1 MRKHTW
7 SQKQI
12 DNLLIKLA
20 KQLCLDKEHH
30 KFITSIN
37 TEITVSLNFVI
48 GCYYTYDHTQ
58 NHLVCTNVYYHQTS
72 TDFDDILST
81 VNSKKILDKDPPII
95 QACYK
100 NQIIQNKKI
109 IGKNL
114 YHSIA
119 LPLFDLQQLYS
130 IFIFYSKDEISL
142 SQNDLILLKK
152 LKQHIS
158 DFMLLHKEL
167 LDYQHI
173 LKSTNQG
180 IIRINPDNN
189 ITYINPA
196 GSTLLGY
203 TVNDLLGKPVNSI
216 FPTDKNNSLANIKDG
231 QLVEA
236 NFLHQENY
244 EVPVRIHQKIIVED
258 DIYVGSIITFIDT
271 TQEKIAKAELQ
282 RLAHHDVLTGLPNR
296 RDFTQ
301 HLKHAVYRAKRTK
314 THIAVMFI
322 DLDNFKKINDTLGHD
337 VGDRLLQ
344 QLSSRLRYSVRTSDY
359 IARLGGDEFAAI
371 FEEFQSPETIGQLA
385 TKIKEILEK
394 EVIIDSHSMTITMSI
409 GIAVYPFAGNSENNL
424 VKSADI
430 AMYRAK
436 KAGKDQYKFYTET
449 LDQKIKRIHQI
460 EQQLENAI
468 TTNQLYLYYQ
478 PIFSTKTK
486 KLNTVEAL
494 IRWNNP
500 LLNHPTP
507 DEFIPIA
514 EQSTL
519 INQLGQWVLEQALK
533 DIHELTKIDPFSD
546 IKLSINISAK
556 QILNQQFI
564 PQMQDFASEVTDPS
578 KFILEITE
586 TAVME
591 DINAIEKTL
600 TKISK
605 LGFQIA
611 IDDFGTGYTS
621 LIYLKQLPIDYLKID
636 KAFIHNLITD
646 NNDRSIVTAIIN
658 LSKSLGFTC
667 VAEGIENE
675 SQLDFLVQ
683 KECDYFQGYLYAKPM
698 PLTDLIR
705 KYRTQ
710 RTK

>member
-1 MRKHTW
+1 MKKHTW

-30 KFITSIN
+30 TFITSIN

-58 NHLVCTNVYYHQTS
+58 NHSVNTNVYYNQTS
-72 TDFDDILST
+72 KDCDDLFSE
-81 VNSKKILDKDPPII
+81 VNSKNILDKDHPII

-100 NQIIQNKKI
+100 NRIIQNKKI

-114 YHSIA
+114 YHSIS

-460 EQQLENAI
+460 EQQLKNAI

-486 KLNTVEAL
+486 KLTTVEAL

-500 LLNHPTP
+500 LLNHPMP

-564 PQMQDFASEVTDPS
+564 PQMQDFASEVADPS

-667 VAEGIENE
+667 VAEGIEDE

-683 KECDYFQGYLYAKPM
+683 MECDYFQGYLYAKPM
-698 PLTDLIR
+698 SLTDLIR